1 MKAESSTYSTSSSPK
16 QGDQASSRRRQGAAT
31 KAAKAGKAVASPR
44 RRTQAER
51 TALSDKRMF
60 EAAIKLIIER
70 GTERTTLKEIGEM
83 AGYSRGL
90 AHSRFGSK
98 AGFLNQMFARFDG
111 RWKSHLTGYVGGK
124 TGIEAL
130 TAALHAVRD
139 FLNTEA
145 TYMRA
150 MYILWYES
158 LGHDSAIR
166 DKLADHH
173 RIYREDAARWARLG
187 IEAGE
192 VDPEIDPDQFSVQFN
207 SFIFGTIYQWL
218 VNPGA
223 LELMA
228 VFDNYE
234 QTVRRLLTRRI

>member
-1 MKAESSTYSTSSSPK
+1 MKAESSTYSTSNDS
-16 QGDQASSRRRQGAAT
+16 AAGAPVKTAGART
-31 KAAKAGKAVASPR
+31 GAKKGGKSVPNR

-60 EAAIKLIIER
+60 EAAIQLIIER

-98 AGFLNQMFARFDG
+98 AGFLNQMFIRFDG
-111 RWKSHLTGYVGGK
+111 RWKSHLGEYVGGK
-124 TGIEAL
+124 TGIEAIIS
-130 TAALHAVRD
+130 ALHAVRD

-145 TYMRA
+145 SYMRA

-158 LGHDSAIR
+158 LGHDSEIR

-173 RIYREDAARWARLG
+173 RIYRDDAARWVRLG

-192 VDPEIDPDQFSVQFN
+192 IDPEVNPELFGVKFN

-223 LELMA
+223 LDLMA
-228 VFDNYE
+228 VFDDYE
-234 QTVRRLLTRRI
+234 ATIRRILTRR

>member
-1 MKAESSTYSTSSSPK
+1 MPS
-16 QGDQASSRRRQGAAT
+16 
-31 KAAKAGKAVASPR
+31 R

-98 AGFLNQMFARFDG
+98 AGFLNQMFIRFDG
-111 RWKSHLTGYVGGK
+111 RWKSHLSEYVGGK
-124 TGIEAL
+124 TGIEA
-130 TAALHAVRD
+130 AVSALHAVRD

-145 TYMRA
+145 SYMRA

-158 LGHDSAIR
+158 LGHDSEIR

-173 RIYREDAARWARLG
+173 RIYRDDAARWVRLG

-192 VDPEIDPDQFSVQFN
+192 IDPEVNPELFGVKFN

-223 LELMA
+223 LDLMA
-228 VFDNYE
+228 VFDDYE
-234 QTVRRLLTRRI
+234 ATIRRILTRR

>member
-1 MKAESSTYSTSSSPK
+1 MKAESSTYSTSSE
-16 QGDQASSRRRQGAAT
+16 GAAGSAS
-31 KAAKAGKAVASPR
+31 AAEKSADKGRTGKRSARSLPAR

-98 AGFLNQMFARFDG
+98 AGFLNQLFARFDG
-111 RWKSHLTGYVGGK
+111 RWKAHLNEYVGGK
-124 TGIEAL
+124 TGIEAIVS
-130 TAALHAVRD
+130 ALHAVRD

-158 LGHDSAIR
+158 LGHDSEIR

-173 RIYREDAARWARLG
+173 RIYRDDAARWVRLG
-187 IEAGE
+187 IESG
-192 VDPEIDPDQFSVQFN
+192 EIDPEVNPELFGVKFN

-223 LELMA
+223 LDLMA
-228 VFDNYE
+228 VFDDYE
-234 QTVRRLLTRRI
+234 QTMRRLLMRR